1 MVIIG
6 TGGIAKD
13 MIGSMTRDLRNSKFY
28 FYNDKIKDTD
38 TLFFNKFPIMKTKE
52 ALIEHFK
59 THENGFVTAIANP
72 LVRHRMN
79 NKITELGGV
88 MTNVI
93 AKKGCI
99 VSEFAML
106 SNGII
111 IQPGSIISGN
121 VFLGEGVFV
130 NSGVII
136 GHDAKIEKYCSFG
149 PGVRVLGGVSIGEY
163 SYIGCNA
170 VIMPGVK
177 IGNKVR
183 IGIGKII
190 DKDVPDNSKII

>member
-28 FYNDKIKDTD
+28 FYNDRVEDTE
-38 TLFFNKFPIMKTKE
+38 TLFFNRFPIIKTKE
-52 ALIEHFK
+52 ALINHFK
-59 THENGFVTAIANP
+59 TNENGFVTAIANP
-72 LVRHRMN
+72 LIRHRMN
-79 NKITELGGV
+79 MKITEWGGV
-88 MTNVI
+88 MSNVL

-99 VSEFAML
+99 VSEFATL
-106 SNGII
+106 SSGII
-111 IQPGSIISGN
+111 VQPGSIISGN

-136 GHDAKIEKYCSFG
+136 GHDAHVDRYVSFG
-149 PGVRVLGGVSIGEY
+149 PGVRILGGVSIGEY

-170 VIMPGVK
+170 VITPGVK
-177 IGNKVR
+177 IGKKVR

-190 DKDVPDNSKII
+190 DKDVPDNSKIM

>member
-13 MIGSMTRDLRNSKFY
+13 MIGSMTRDLRNSMFY
-28 FYNDKIKDTD
+28 FYNDRAEDTE
-38 TLFFNKFPIMKTKE
+38 TLFFNQFPIIKTKE
-52 ALIEHFK
+52 ALISHFK

-72 LVRHRMN
+72 LIRHRMN
-79 NKITELGGV
+79 MKITEWGGA
-88 MTNVI
+88 MTNVL

-99 VSEFAML
+99 VSEFATL

-111 IQPGSIISGN
+111 VQPGSIISGN
-121 VFLGEGVFV
+121 VYLGEGVFV

-136 GHDAKIEKYCSFG
+136 GHDAQIERYVSFG
-149 PGVRVLGGVSIGEY
+149 PGVRILGGVSIGEY

-170 VIMPGVK
+170 IITPGVK
-177 IGNKVR
+177 IGKKVR
-183 IGIGKII
+183 IGMGKII
-190 DKDVPDNSKII
+190 DKDVPDNSKIM

>member
-13 MIGSMTRDLRNSKFY
+13 MIGSMTRDLRNSMFY
-28 FYNDKIKDTD
+28 FYNDRPEDTD
-38 TLFFNKFPIMKTKE
+38 ILFFNRFPIIKTKE
-52 ALIEHFK
+52 ALMEHFK

-72 LVRHRMN
+72 LIRHRMST
-79 NKITELGGV
+79 KIMEWGGV
-88 MTNVI
+88 LTNVL

-99 VSEFAML
+99 VSEFATL

-111 IQPGSIISGN
+111 VQPGSIISGN
-121 VFLGEGVFV
+121 VIIEEGVFV

-136 GHDAKIEKYCSFG
+136 GHDAKIGKYCSFG
-149 PGVRVLGGVSIGEY
+149 PGVRVLGGVSIGDY

-177 IGNKVR
+177 IGSKVR
-183 IGIGKII
+183 IGVGKII
-190 DKDVPDNSKII
+190 DKDIPDNSKIM